1 MKKNA
6 KKDALLPKL
15 TVKGSKKRCA
25 LVHVIRSSV
34 LLCGLSLLVL
44 SCATKDPYKDVD
56 MAVEQNDYE
65 LGIDAIIQ
73 AQESKKPLYSE
84 NNAISLFLDKG
95 ILEHYAGRYADSS
108 QDLQDAERM
117 IEEAYTKSISAD
129 VASYIAN
136 DNTKEYAGEDFEDI
150 YINVF
155 NALNYY
161 NDGNIEGA
169 LVEIRKLTESSGK
182 LSLLAQKY
190 EGKGPNAGEWVLEQL
205 NSIGF
210 SITPELPQGQS
221 VNFSNSALARYLSA
235 LFYLGDGNTDGAR
248 IEFEQLA
255 AAFAANP
262 KIYNE
267 ANSANIMKS
276 VEDVNNTPDG
286 KARLNVIGF
295 SGLSPVK
302 EEGLFAQHFPF
313 FQNDVFHDTQ
323 FRLPVFVKRPSLINR
338 IEVVVAGGE
347 TFNLD
352 LLEDMGAVIEE
363 TYNARFGNIFFKTYI
378 RTLVKYAAADVAA
391 TITIEAA
398 KNGNEWAQLGASAAV
413 VASKVAIDASEG
425 ADIRMS
431 RYFPDKAYIGGIDLD
446 PGTYS
451 ITINFYSGAEII
463 ASEEYNDV
471 NVEAGKLNLIEGV
484 SLK

>member
-205 NSIGF
+205 ANLGLSIN
-210 SITPELPQGQS
+210 PVLPQGKS
-221 VNFSNSALARYLSA
+221 VNFANSALARYLSA
-235 LFYLGDGNTDGAR
+235 LFYQADGNSDSAR
-248 IEFEQLA
+248 IEFEQLQR
-255 AAFAANP
+255 AFLTQKNIYQNP
-262 KIYNE
+262 IPE
-267 ANSANIMKS
+267 A
-276 VEDVNNTPDG
+276 VEQARNVPEG
-286 KARLNVIGF
+286 KARLNIISF
-295 SGLSPVK
+295 TGLSPVK
-302 EEGLFAQHFPF
+302 EEEIIEYNFPGF
-313 FQNDVFHDTQ
+313 GYSLNLATFK
-323 FRLPVFVKRPSLINR
+323 LPKLVQRPSLINR
-338 IEVVVAGGE
+338 IEVLIDGE
-347 TFNLD
+347 DRFNLE
-352 LLEDMGAVIEE
+352 LLEDIGAVIQE
-363 TYNARFGNIFFKTYI
+363 TFAIRYSNIVLKTYI
-378 RTLVKYAAADVAA
+378 RTLMKYTTTVVAAAAIAENQSEALAVLFA
-391 TITIEAA
+391 IAA
-398 KNGNEWAQLGASAAV
+398 KKTFEATEN
-413 VASKVAIDASEG
+413 

-431 RYFPDKAYIGGIDLD
+431 RYLPDKAYIGGINLT
-446 PGTYS
+446 PGTYNV
-451 ITINFYSGAEII
+451 TVNFYSNGRIVSAKEYRNI
-463 ASEEYNDV
+463 AVRER
-471 NVEAGKLNLIEGV
+471 GLNLIDAAN
-484 SLK
+484 LN